1 MTPGPVQSAAASLVR
16 IPKAELHLHLE
27 GCLYPMQVVQLAAR
41 HGEKLRYEEVAAR
54 YNTNSFPAFLELF
67 KWATSYLRDPK
78 DYAQLCREPALHL
91 IGENCVYAEITLSVG
106 VMLLRKQNV
115 EANFAAILGALN
127 RYKQNSNLRI
137 NWIFDAVRQFG
148 PEKAMDVA
156 RLAAQMKSAGVVA
169 FGLGGDEES
178 LPASDFRKVF
188 DYAAS
193 EGLHRV
199 AHAGEMGSPQAVRDA
214 IEILGAERIGH
225 GIAAIHD
232 EKLMDLLIE
241 RQIPL
246 EVCPTSN
253 LRTGA
258 LAKLLT
264 RNSANNERATELSKR
279 HSQPAGTRLTGK
291 FSLGH
296 AEESPRQGAAF
307 YPEARR
313 AAVPKS
319 PMSPGALASEVR
331 SVQSATDSHIED
343 HPLRKFVARGVPV
356 TLASDDPA
364 MFRTTLLAEYTLA
377 FAKMGLTLPQ
387 LISIA
392 EAAFRHSLLP
402 ATEKQSLLDQF
413 HSATSKLNRF

>member
-1 MTPGPVQSAAASLVR
+1 MPPGPVQSGASTLAR
-16 IPKAELHLHLE
+16 IPKAELHVHLE

-54 YNTNSFPAFLELF
+54 YNANSFPAFLELF
-67 KWATSYLRDPK
+67 KWATSYLRDPQ
-78 DYAQLCREPALHL
+78 DYALLCENPGLHL
-91 IGENCVYAEITLSVG
+91 IAENCVYAEITLSVG

-115 EANFAAILGALN
+115 EANFSAILDAIS
-127 RYKQNSNLRI
+127 RYKQNSPLRI

-148 PEKAMDVA
+148 PEKAMEVA

-188 DYAAS
+188 DYAS
-193 EGLHRV
+193 YEGLHRV
-199 AHAGEMGSPQAVRDA
+199 VHAGEMGGPQNVRDA

-232 EKLMDLLIE
+232 ESLMDLLIA

-246 EVCPTSN
+246 EICPTSN

-258 LAKLLT
+258 LAKLL
-264 RNSANNERATELSKR
+264 SSTE
-279 HSQPAGTRLTGK
+279 PRL
-291 FSLGH
+291 
-296 AEESPRQGAAF
+296 GA
-307 YPEARR
+307 
-313 AAVPKS
+313 
-319 PMSPGALASEVR
+319 
-331 SVQSATDSHIED
+331 
-343 HPLRKFVARGVPV
+343 HPLAQFIARGVPV

-364 MFRTTLLAEYTLA
+364 MFRTSLLAEYTLA
-377 FAKMGLTLPQ
+377 LAKMGLTSPQ

>member
-1 MTPGPVQSAAASLVR
+1 MTPGPVQSGASTLAR

-27 GCLYPMQVVQLAAR
+27 GCLFPRQVVQLAAR

-54 YNTNSFPAFLELF
+54 YNTCSFPAFLELF
-67 KWATSYLRDPK
+67 KWATSYLRDPE
-78 DYAQLCREPALHL
+78 DYAQLCSESALHL

-115 EANFAAILGALN
+115 EANFSAILDAIS
-127 RYKQNSNLRI
+127 RYKQNSNLRV

-199 AHAGEMGSPQAVRDA
+199 AHAGEMGGPQNIRDA

-232 EKLMDLLIE
+232 EALMALLIE

-246 EVCPTSN
+246 EICPTSN
-253 LRTGA
+253 LRTGT
-258 LAKLLT
+258 LAKLLAIAIHPT
-264 RNSANNERATELSKR
+264 RESRYDAGFDRERVS
-279 HSQPAGTRLTGK
+279 
-291 FSLGH
+291 
-296 AEESPRQGAAF
+296 
-307 YPEARR
+307 R
-313 AAVPKS
+313 AA
-319 PMSPGALASEVR
+319 ASTNVAGSEA
-331 SVQSATDSHIED
+331 SAPEGRDVSRANVHEAASNQPRFED

-364 MFRTTLLAEYTLA
+364 MFRTSLLAEYTLA
-377 FAKMGLTLPQ
+377 LAKMGLTLQQ
-387 LISIA
+387 LISIS
-392 EAAFRHSLLP
+392 EAGFRHAFLP
-402 ATEKQSLLDQF
+402 ADEKQSLLANF
-413 HSATSKLNRF
+413 TSPRQSSI